1 MLINIQVKNGNGET
15 SKCLK
20 AYLYAFLS
28 ISLFFHF
35 YCLFQNRSIPFV
47 QILAAWVIGSH
58 PVTPM
63 IGDVKIAGLAKR
75 LVFIKPFISSVRTTR
90 GINGGCSGA

>member
-1 MLINIQVKNGNGET
+1 M
-15 SKCLK
+15 
-20 AYLYAFLS
+20 
-28 ISLFFHF
+28 
-35 YCLFQNRSIPFV
+35 
-47 QILAAWVIGSH
+47 QILTAWVIGSR